1 MSVGHDK
8 AGRGMTE
15 DHGGADDARPL
26 PPVVQQIPV
35 HCATR
40 EGGSIDRLDVLA
52 EETPV
57 ALVYNGVSHAVMMAS
72 PADLEDFAVG
82 FSISEGIADS
92 KADLGAVEV
101 IPVANGVEVRIEL
114 SSRAFWHLKERRRS
128 LAGRTGCGL
137 CGVESLDQT
146 VRDLPRLESGLKVSL
161 AAVHR
166 ALDALPAAQV
176 HNRAARSLHAAAFA
190 TAEGE
195 LKLVR
200 EDVGR
205 HNALDK
211 LIGGVVRGGLDAAAG
226 MCIITSRC
234 SFEMAQKAVAAGF
247 PVLVAV
253 SAPTR
258 MAQRLAEAHNLTMVA
273 LARPD
278 SVVLVSHPERLY

>member
-1 MSVGHDK
+1 MAAERDTTEG
-8 AGRGMTE
+8 AGE
-15 DHGGADDARPL
+15 ARSL
-26 PPVVQQIPV
+26 PPVVQRIPV
-35 HCATR
+35 QCVTR
-40 EGGSIDRLDVLA
+40 DGGQIDRLDVLA

-82 FSISEGIADS
+82 FSISEGIAAN
-92 KADLGAVEV
+92 KFDLGEVEA
-101 IPVANGVEVRIEL
+101 IPVENGVEVRIEL
-114 SSRAFWHLKERRRS
+114 SSQSFWHLKERRRT

-137 CGVESLDQT
+137 CGVDSLDQT
-146 VRDLPRLESGLKVSL
+146 VRDLPKIESDLRVSL
-161 AAVHR
+161 AAIHR

-176 HNRAARSLHAAAFA
+176 NNRAARSLHGAAFA
-190 TAEGE
+190 TPDGE

-211 LIGGVVRGGLDAAAG
+211 LIGGLVRQGIDPASGI
-226 MCIITSRC
+226 CIITSRC
-234 SFEMAQKAVAAGF
+234 SFEMVQKAVSAGF

-253 SAPTR
+253 SAPTL

-273 LARPD
+273 LARAD
-278 SVVLVSHPERLY
+278 SVVLVSHPERLI

>member
-1 MSVGHDK
+1 MGAGHDK
-8 AGRGMTE
+8 TV
-15 DHGGADDARPL
+15 DHGGTDDTPPL

-40 EGGSIDRLDVLA
+40 DGGSIDRLDVLA

-72 PADLEDFAVG
+72 PADLEDFSVG

-92 KADLGAVEV
+92 KADLGAVEAV
-101 IPVANGVEVRIEL
+101 PVANGVEVRIEL
-114 SSRAFWHLKERRRS
+114 ASRAFWHLKERRRS

-146 VRDLPRLESGLKVSL
+146 VRNLPRIDNDLRVSL

-176 HNRAARSLHAAAFA
+176 HNRAARSLHGAAFA
-190 TAEGE
+190 DAEGS

-211 LIGGVVRGGLDAAAG
+211 LIGAMVRNGLDPATG
-226 MCIITSRC
+226 MCVITSRC
-234 SFEMAQKAVAAGF
+234 SFEMAQKTIAAGF
-247 PVLVAV
+247 PILVAV
-253 SAPTR
+253 SAPTL

>member
-1 MSVGHDK
+1 MAIERDKMAQDDSVG
-8 AGRGMTE
+8 E
-15 DHGGADDARPL
+15 PRPL
-26 PPVVQQIPV
+26 PPVVQQVPV

-40 EGGSIDRLDVLA
+40 DGGAIDRIDVLA
-52 EETPV
+52 EETPI

-82 FSISEGIADS
+82 FSVSEGIAAN
-92 KADLGAVEV
+92 KADLGGIEVVPVE
-101 IPVANGVEVRIEL
+101 NGVEVRIEL
-114 SSRAFWHLKERRRS
+114 SSRAFWNLKERRRS

-137 CGVESLDQT
+137 CGVDSLDQT
-146 VRDLPRLESGLKVSL
+146 VRDLPRIENDLKVSL

-166 ALDALPAAQV
+166 ALDTLPAAQV
-176 HNRAARSLHAAAFA
+176 YNRAARSMHGAAFA
-190 TAEGE
+190 GADGT

-211 LIGGVVRGGLDAAAG
+211 LIGAVLRGGFDAASG
-226 MCIITSRC
+226 MCVITSRC
-234 SFEMAQKAVAAGF
+234 SFEMAQKTIAAGF
-247 PVLVAV
+247 PILVAV
-253 SAPTR
+253 SAPTL